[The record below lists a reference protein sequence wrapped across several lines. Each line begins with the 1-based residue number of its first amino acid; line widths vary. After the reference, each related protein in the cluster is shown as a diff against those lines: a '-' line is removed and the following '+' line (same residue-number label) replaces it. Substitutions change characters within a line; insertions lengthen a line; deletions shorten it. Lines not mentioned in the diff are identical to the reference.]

1 MNEPYTQITELLHA
15 IPKYGS
21 GIGLHRT
28 NAVLQEPLGPDW
40 HRRIPAI
47 HITGS
52 NGKGSTA
59 EFTAALLTKLGFKTG
74 LFTSPHF
81 FAYNER
87 FRVNGKTIPTSE
99 LYRLLKSGL
108 DRINQYETTHPDE
121 KFGRFEL
128 LFITAMLYFTE
139 QHVDVMVLEAGI
151 GGRYDTTRLAQGST
165 AVLTSVDLEHA
176 ALLGNSLELIAYDK
190 SDICP
195 PEGKLIIGKVDET
208 LRQKLDSYNTLRN
221 VRTEFLTEIATIHN
235 IDYTGQ
241 SMTASFTI
249 DGIAFNN
256 ISYSMPG
263 EHMIGNSILAIRAVQ
278 NWLQD
283 QQKPPAL
290 ESLKSAI
297 QSAFATLPTNGRLE
311 KLQDAPPLYIDTAHT
326 PDAIRTML
334 KTARD
339 LFKDQQVILVTG
351 VSADK
356 NVAPIIELL
365 GSIANTVICTQAH
378 HKGSDPKEVQSIV
391 KQAYPSLSCQSTL
404 SVKEAIERAQEIASE
419 HANPVILVAGGLF
432 LAVEAKAILE
442 GKKPDD
448 LLFF

>member
-1 MNEPYTQITELLHA
+1 MTEQYTQITEILHT

-28 NAVLQEPLGPDW
+28 NAVLQELLGLDW

-59 EFTAALLTKLGFKTG
+59 GFTAALLTQMGFKTG

-87 FRVNGKTIPTSE
+87 FKVNGEIIPTPE

-108 DRINQYETTHPDE
+108 DRIKQYETTHPDE

-139 QHVDVMVLEAGI
+139 QNVDAIVLEAGI

-195 PEGKLIIGKVDET
+195 PEGKLIIGNVDET
-208 LRQKLDSYNTLRN
+208 LRQKLVSYNTLRN
-221 VRTEFLTEIATIHN
+221 VRIEFLTEIATIHN
-235 IDYTGQ
+235 IDYTGLG
-241 SMTASFTI
+241 MTASFAI
-249 DGIAFNN
+249 DGIEFKN

-263 EHMIGNSILAIRAVQ
+263 EHMVGNSILAIRAVQ
-278 NWLQD
+278 NFLQD
-283 QQKPPAL
+283 QQKPAVPEAL
-290 ESLKSAI
+290 QTTV
-297 QSAFATLPTNGRLE
+297 QSAFATLPANGRLE
-311 KLQDAPPLYIDTAHT
+311 KLQDSPPLYIDTAHT
-326 PDAIRTML
+326 PDAIRTLL
-334 KTARD
+334 KTSRD
-339 LFKDQQVILVTG
+339 LFKDQVILVTG

-356 NVAPIIELL
+356 NVAPIVELL
-365 GSIANTVICTQAH
+365 GSIANTVICTQAR
-378 HKGSDPKEVQSIV
+378 HKGSDPSKIQAIV
-391 KQAYPSLSCQSTL
+391 KQAYPSLSCLTTP
-404 SVKEAIERAQEIASE
+404 SVKEAIERAQEMASE
-419 HANPVILVAGGLF
+419 HKNPVILVAGGLF

-442 GKKPDD
+442 GKNPDD